1 MRFIAL
7 LAALL
12 FAHNPTPAAAID
24 LRGFGFHP
32 DTLTVSAGTRVTFT
46 NQDDIEHTVTAGVPD
61 HPDGRFTAALQT
73 KGAVFAVTLTKPG
86 VYPYF
91 CERHPFMHG
100 EIHVTSPETKP

>member
-1 MRFIAL
+1 MR

-12 FAHNPTPAAAID
+12 ALLLASLHSPTAAVD

-32 DTLTVSAGTRVTFT
+32 DTLTVAVGTRVTFT
-46 NQDDIEHTVTAGVPD
+46 NQDDIEHTVTAGAPD
-61 HPDGRFTAALQT
+61 HPDGAFRQSLPA
-73 KGAVFAVTLTKPG
+73 KGATFAVTLTKPG
-86 VYPYF
+86 TYAYY